1 MKRWRIESSD
11 NAGTMAGRVEVFTD
25 FCLNIYLA
33 CKAYS
38 DQAAANILI
47 SLSGYKVLTKLSAA
61 ESGWACQAGATADPE
76 MIDQYRPFL
85 RSPNQFSMAAPFGP
99 VAELHFA
106 WSISMIGYQSGH
118 GNCARFTPHLKN
130 ELEWNGLSC
139 WLRSNH
145 DRCRPSLAADR
156 LRSFI

>member
-1 MKRWRIESSD
+1 
-11 NAGTMAGRVEVFTD
+11 MAGRVEVFTD

-85 RSPNQFSMAAPFGP
+85 TEPEPIFDGCAVRTSSGAPFCLVHQYDRVPEWSRQLREIYAAP
-99 VAELHFA
+99 E
-106 WSISMIGYQSGH
+106 
-118 GNCARFTPHLKN
+118 K
-130 ELEWNGLSC
+130 
-139 WLRSNH
+139 
-145 DRCRPSLAADR
+145 
-156 LRSFI
+156 